1 MSSAERRALVLLLSL
16 ALAGHGV
23 RWLLNRPGEA
33 PGQVELLAAL
43 PPRSPAAH
51 RDSIA
56 ALMRPLAPGERI
68 NADSAS
74 AAELARLPRV
84 GPSLAKAIVAYREV
98 HGPFGGPDGLDRVPG
113 VGPGL
118 LAAIGPHLAFGGGAR
133 PPAPPPGGRPS
144 LNLASAATLD
154 SLPGIGPS
162 RAASI
167 VRYRAE
173 HGPFR
178 SVEELGRVPGIG
190 PAAVARIRD
199 LVSVD

>member
-74 AAELARLPRV
+74 AAELARLPRI
-84 GPSLAKAIVAYREV
+84 GPSLAKAIVAYREA
-98 HGPFGGPDGLDRVPG
+98 HGPFGGLEGLDRVPG

-118 LAAIGPHLAFGGGAR
+118 LAAIGPHLAFSGGAR
-133 PPAPPPGGRPS
+133 LPAPSPGGRPS